1 MAKGEEQLYQIDIN
15 LLQPNPLQPRGLIDK
30 TLIAELAH
38 SIKAQGI
45 LHPLVVAKTP
55 AGYQIIAGERRW
67 HAARLA
73 GLDKVPVIIRE
84 TTARGMLEM
93 SIVENL
99 QREDLTPLE
108 RADAYQRLRNEFNLS
123 VKEIADK
130 VGKSQSFISN
140 SMRLLE
146 LPDAV
151 KDGLIAGFVSEGI
164 ARALLAIR
172 DQKLMIEVYK
182 KLLREDAN
190 TRRAEELARKYTY
203 QKSLQM
209 ENRSKIRDVAVKDKN
224 YIPIEKLRRL
234 TNELAK
240 VTGTRVEIRQSRLQ
254 AKIVFTYQATFSQ
267 TKPFIKKLFS
277 AVTKGFNA

>member
-93 SIVENL
+93 AIVENL